1 MSPDAASMSRSRL
14 NCTVIELEPSELVEV
29 SSVTPGMME
38 NCRSSGAVT
47 LEAMASALAP
57 GSDAETWMVGKA
69 TCGNGATGSKGKATQ
84 PSASK
89 PAASKVV
96 PIGRRMNGSEMLI
109 LAQAAARAQAA
120 AAWRE
125 AGLPPA

>member
-14 NCTVIELEPSELVEV
+14 NCTVIELEPSELVDV

-47 LEAMASALAP
+47 LEAMVSALAP

-69 TCGNGATGSKGKATQ
+69 TCGSGATGSNGKATQ

-89 PAASKVV
+89 PVASKVV

-109 LAQAAARAQAA
+109 SAGLRAA
-120 AAWRE
+120 AAQE
-125 AGLPPA
+125 VQ